1 MDDYKLSIIIP
12 CYANSNS
19 VRENTIDLIGFLGV
33 QAEQAKIKTQVIVVD
48 DCSPYPPLPVSY
60 EAHEYADLVMNL
72 CQPNQGVSHS
82 RNVGLDGA
90 RGEIV
95 TFIDADDYVTDS
107 YIQNVIDAMDGYG
120 YATFPALT
128 TSGGI
133 IPFRDEFYG
142 NYAVW
147 AWAFRRSIIG
157 YKRFDENM
165 NVGEDIVWLKSLGL
179 EQFTRNDWH
188 IPSYIYNW
196 GANPDSLSKRFNRGD
211 LPRLKSDT
219 NPEP

>member
-1 MDDYKLSIIIP
+1 
-12 CYANSNS
+12 
-19 VRENTIDLIGFLGV
+19 
-33 QAEQAKIKTQVIVVD
+33 
-48 DCSPYPPLPVSY
+48 
-60 EAHEYADLVMNL
+60 
-72 CQPNQGVSHS
+72 
-82 RNVGLDGA
+82 
-90 RGEIV
+90 
-95 TFIDADDYVTDS
+95 
-107 YIQNVIDAMDGYG
+107 MDGYG

-179 EQFTRNDWH
+179 EQFTRNDWR

-219 NPEP
+219 NSKPCY